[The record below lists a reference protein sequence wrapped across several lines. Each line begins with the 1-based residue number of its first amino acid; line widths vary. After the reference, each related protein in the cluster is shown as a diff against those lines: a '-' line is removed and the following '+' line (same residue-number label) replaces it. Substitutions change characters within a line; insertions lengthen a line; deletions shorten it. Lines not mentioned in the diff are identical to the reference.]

1 MRSFLTVLLMIVF
14 TAVHS
19 LPAAAETA
27 QAEQAAPVKM
37 DVLILDMTAHEAE
50 QLAAKTKSAH
60 DLAQIMNCCGSDI
73 ADANTH
79 ASSKCA
85 SDCTTLLPAAPEVT
99 LPRVLREHANA
110 ISTVKSAAPPVAD
123 HPPQTV

>member
-14 TAVHS
+14 TAVHG

-27 QAEQAAPVKM
+27 QAAPVKM
-37 DVLILDMTAHEAE
+37 DALTLDMTAHGAG
-50 QLAAKTKSAH
+50 QLFAKTKSVH

-79 ASSKCA
+79 TSSKCA
-85 SDCTTLLPAAPEVT
+85 SDCVTLMPMAQKVT
-99 LPRVLREHANA
+99 LPRVLREHADANT
-110 ISTVKSAAPPVAD
+110 TVKSAAPPVAD